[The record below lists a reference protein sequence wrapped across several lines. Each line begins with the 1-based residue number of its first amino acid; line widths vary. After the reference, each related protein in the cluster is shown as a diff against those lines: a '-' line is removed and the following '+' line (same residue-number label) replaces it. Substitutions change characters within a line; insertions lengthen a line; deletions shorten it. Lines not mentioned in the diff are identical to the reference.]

1 MHDFSLAIKERFKLS
16 GKISVKN
23 MRFQKSERFLTT
35 ERIIQKHAM
44 EILDEKWVEFL
55 CTDAMSLYER
65 NGLILQPENFEAIID
80 SITDIWASE
89 TKPSWTP
96 EQTLRP
102 ASATFFCKTTR
113 EESRL
118 AIRPESARST
128 VSTRTSIFG
137 LQESKKGFQTDAS

>member
-1 MHDFSLAIKERFKLS
+1 
-16 GKISVKN
+16 
-23 MRFQKSERFLTT
+23 
-35 ERIIQKHAM
+35 M

-55 CTDAMSLYER
+55 CTDAISFYER

-102 ASATFFCKTTR
+102 ASATFFRKATR

-118 AIRPESARST
+118 AIRPESARPT